1 VFLAVVVAGALVGV
15 SGFQAR
21 VRQLEA
27 WASISHEPI
36 LGVSA
41 TGFRGALVKHLP
53 AGTYHVSVIASDALG
68 FRLVG
73 PALSRRTPVDY
84 VAPIPAHPTNT
95 TWTIRLR
102 RGGSYEYGLIGPYA
116 SDYRPRTR
124 SFQAP

>member
-1 VFLAVVVAGALVGV
+1 VGVAVVVAGALVGV
-15 SGFQAR
+15 SGSQAR

-27 WASISHEPI
+27 WASISHKPI

-41 TGFRGALVKHLP
+41 TGFRGALVKHLS

-73 PALSRRTPVDY
+73 PGLNRGTPVDY
-84 VAPIPAHPTNT
+84 VAAIPAHPTNT

-102 RGGSYEYGLIGPYA
+102 RGSYQYGLIGPYA

-124 SFQAP
+124 SFQVP